1 MKKVIFCCLV
11 SAIISCNS
19 SNDKKIPDM
28 EGTYFMNTQILNNG
42 KKDTKYTDLKQLKM
56 YTGNF
61 YMYAQVNP
69 SDSASAFGVGSYT
82 TNHDSG
88 TITETVIYRASDSI
102 FQNDPAQYKLN
113 ITLTSDGY
121 QQVIPEIEMDSAKY
135 KLTEDYQK
143 TGDSTKTPID
153 GVWKEIRSVVIKGAD
168 TSVNQRVQY
177 KAYYRGYF
185 MFGQYVKDS
194 TSKNHT
200 GIGFGTFKMKSD
212 TELEETDLNSTYSII
227 AGHTFDVKIKMDG
240 PDKYN
245 QTILNGDGT
254 TGIEYYERLKK

>member
-1 MKKVIFCCLV
+1 MKKVIFCCVLFSIV
-11 SAIISCNS
+11 SCKS

-28 EGTYFMNTQILNNG
+28 EGTYFMSTQILNNG
-42 KKDTKYTDLKQLKM
+42 IKDTKYTDLKQLKM
-56 YTGNF
+56 YTGSF

-69 SDSASAFGVGSYT
+69 GDSSSAFGVGSYS

-88 TITETVIYRASDSI
+88 TVTETVIYRASDSI
-102 FQNDPAQYKLN
+102 SQSDATQYVLN

-121 QQVIPEIEMDSAKY
+121 QQVIPEIQMDSAKY

-143 TGDSTKTPID
+143 TGDSTKTPLD
-153 GVWKEIRSVVIKGAD
+153 GVWKETHSVVIKGAD

-185 MFGQYVKDS
+185 MFAQYAKGTNSKYS
-194 TSKNHT
+194 T
-200 GIGFGTFKMKSD
+200 GVGFGTFKMKSD

-227 AGHTFDVKIKMDG
+227 AGHNFDVKIKMDG
-240 PDKYN
+240 PDKYS

>member
-1 MKKVIFCCLV
+1 MKKVIFCCV
-11 SAIISCNS
+11 TFTIVSCNS
-19 SNDKKIPDM
+19 SNNKKIPNM

-42 KKDTKYTDLKQLKM
+42 IKDTKYTDLKQLKM
-56 YTGNF
+56 YTGSF
-61 YMYAQVNP
+61 YMYTQVNP
-69 SDSASAFGVGSYT
+69 GDSASAFGVGSYS

-88 TITETVIYRASDSI
+88 TVTETVIYRASDSI
-102 FQNDPAQYKLN
+102 FQNDPAQYTLN
-113 ITLTSDGY
+113 ITITSDGY
-121 QQVIPEIEMDSAKY
+121 QQVIPEIQMDSAKY

-143 TGDSTKTPID
+143 TGDSTKTPLD
-153 GVWKEIRSVVIKGAD
+153 GVWKETHSVVIKGAD

-185 MFGQYVKDS
+185 MFGQYVKGTDS
-194 TSKNHT
+194 KHHT
-200 GIGFGTFKMKSD
+200 GVGFGTFKMKSE

-227 AGHTFDVKIKMDG
+227 AGHTFDVKIEMDG
-240 PDKYN
+240 PDKYH